1 MGGAY
6 LYIFYFLFGISNWIT
21 MEKISSEIFI
31 VVCGS
36 IFLIVVIIFIFL
48 LINLYQKKQIKNQD
62 EKNKMKIAFQQTL
75 LQSQLEIQEQ
85 TLKTISQEIHD
96 NVGQVLT
103 LAKLNLAT
111 TTAASEE
118 GNGKINTS
126 RQLIGKAIQDLRDLS
141 KSLNTEYVEEMGLIR
156 SIEYELEMLKKTGT
170 IETQFIITGNTIRL
184 EKQKEL
190 ILFRIVQESIHN
202 IMKHTEAKILSA
214 SIQFQENSLIIRIKD
229 NGKGFSGSPNHDG
242 SKSRLHFFPAN
253 YFLQLES
260 LRWMKF
266 LLEGEHL
273 PERCYA

>member
-1 MGGAY
+1 MEVSKNDLI
-6 LYIFYFLFGISNWIT
+6 LYVVTATILLLAIGFFIIVFIQLYTKRRRQF
-21 MEKISSEIFI
+21 MAEKKDIEQR
-31 VVCGS
+31 
-36 IFLIVVIIFIFL
+36 
-48 LINLYQKKQIKNQD
+48 Y
-62 EKNKMKIAFQQTL
+62 AQTL

-156 SIEYELEMLKKTGT
+156 SIEYEFEMLKKTGT
-170 IETQFIITGNTIRL
+170 IETQFTITGNTIRL

-202 IMKHTEAKILSA
+202 IMKHADAKILSA
-214 SIQFQENSLIIRIKD
+214 SIEFQENSLIILIKD
-229 NGKGFSGSPNHDG
+229 NGKGFDISPLNDEENRTFGLGLRNMKNRATLIGAQFSIVSSIGSGTE
-242 SKSRLHFFPAN
+242 L
-253 YFLQLES
+253 YI
-260 LRWMKF
+260 
-266 LLEGEHL
+266 HL
-273 PERCYA
+273 PFNGTEHEGTTKN